1 MSASIASP
9 AFPARRRAPAIVSK
23 AAPVVPPP
31 VKVTPLSRGPSSS
44 R

>member
-9 AFPARRRAPAIVSK
+9 AFPASLTASSIVSK